1 MRKFMDKDFLL
12 STETAKKLYAACEN
26 TPIFD
31 WHCHLS
37 PKEIYEN
44 KTPED
49 IAYLWL
55 AGDHYKWRG
64 MRSCGI
70 SEEYITG
77 DKSPYEKFKAWAGA
91 MPNLIGNPL
100 YHWTH
105 LELQRYFDIYEPLS
119 PATSDE
125 IWEKANTK
133 IKAGGFTPRELI
145 EKSNVAYVCTTDDAA
160 DTLEYHKLLAEDKT
174 FKCKVLPAFRP
185 DKALGIELDGYN
197 DWVKALE
204 NVMGKAVPSFTELK
218 SALLSRIEFFK
229 EMGCRASDHAFT
241 YVPYK
246 RASEEELNVIFKKR
260 LAGDTLSTEE
270 VDKYKT
276 ELMLFLANEYAR
288 LGWGMEIHI
297 GAMRNNNGVMFKK
310 LGPDTG
316 YDSVADYEIAVNL
329 SRLLDAMN
337 TEYKLPKT
345 VLFTLNPKDNYV
357 LGTMLGNFQSDEAES
372 KIQFGS
378 AWWFNDNYDGMRT
391 QMQTLMNLGVISK
404 FVGMITDSRSFLSYP
419 RHEYFRRILC
429 ELLGDLVEEGKYPE
443 DIEFL
448 SKVVQ
453 DISYNNAVKYFGVE

>member
-1 MRKFMDKDFLL
+1 MKKFMDKDFLL

-31 WHCHLS
+31 WHCHLQ

-44 KTPED
+44 KEPAD

-77 DKSPYEKFKAWAGA
+77 DKSPYEKFKAWAHA

-119 PATSDE
+119 PATCDE
-125 IWEKANTK
+125 IWEKANAK

-145 EKSNVAYVCTTDDAA
+145 EKSNVAFVCTTDDAA
-160 DTLEYHKLLAEDKT
+160 DTLEYHKLLAEDKS

-204 NVMGKAVPSFTELK
+204 NVYGKAVPSFTELK
-218 SALLSRIEFFK
+218 TALLSRIEFFA

-241 YVPYK
+241 YAPYK
-246 RASEEELNVIFKKR
+246 RADEDELNVIFSKR
-260 LAGDTLSTEE
+260 LSGECLSTEE
-270 VDKYKT
+270 IDKYKT
-276 ELMLFLANEYAR
+276 ELMLFLANEYAK

-337 TEYKLPKT
+337 TEYRLPKT

-429 ELLGDLVEEGKYPE
+429 ELLGDLVEEGKYPD

-453 DISYNNAVKYFGVE
+453 DISFNNAVKYFGV

>member
-12 STETAKKLYAACEN
+12 STETAKKLYDACEN

-31 WHCHLS
+31 WHCHLQ

-44 KTPED
+44 KEPSD

-77 DKSPYEKFKAWAGA
+77 DKSPYEKFKAWACA

-119 PATSDE
+119 PATCDE
-125 IWEKANTK
+125 IWEKANAK

-145 EKSNVAYVCTTDDAA
+145 EKSNVAFVCTTDDAA
-160 DTLEYHKLLAEDKT
+160 DTLEYHKLLAEDKS

-204 NVMGKAVPSFTELK
+204 NVYGKAVPSFTELK
-218 SALLSRIEFFK
+218 TALLSRIELFK

-246 RASEEELNVIFKKR
+246 RADENELNEIYAKR
-260 LAGDTLSTEE
+260 LSGATLSTEE

-276 ELMLFLANEYAR
+276 ELMLFLANEYAK

-337 TEYKLPKT
+337 TEYRLPKT

-429 ELLGDLVEEGKYPE
+429 ELLGDLVEEGKYPD

-453 DISYNNAVKYFGVE
+453 DVSFNNAVKYFGV